1 MRRLHL
7 YTLLTIL
14 LALPALMIPATAIT
28 AEDFQEITVKKGETL
43 SVISKKHLAD
53 PRRWRELLKYNNV
66 PKPDLIFPGMKLK
79 IPAFLSKNPVA
90 TVQYTRVVAE
100 YLQAAARGW
109 NPTRP
114 QLSLFPNDQV
124 RTRQTGLLRLL
135 IKNGV
140 LTLSKN
146 SIIVLN
152 RENIDKQQ
160 ASTKVLLQKGR
171 LHTSFR
177 KSPGST
183 RPGLQIV
190 TPSAIAAVRGTEL
203 MTAVDEDEN
212 TMVGCYEGLVGVSAE
227 GKTVEVPAGYGTFV
241 KKGQPP
247 SEPFLLPAAPS
258 LDENE

>member
-1 MRRLHL
+1 MRRLRL
-7 YTLLTIL
+7 YTLLAIL
-14 LALPALMIPATAIT
+14 LAGPALVVPTTAIT

-53 PRRWRELLKYNNV
+53 PRRWRELLKYNKV

-100 YLQAAARGW
+100 YLQATARSW

-114 QLSLFPNDQV
+114 QLSLFPRDQV

-135 IKNGV
+135 IKGGV

-152 RENIDKQQ
+152 RETIEKQ

-212 TMVGCYEGLVGVSAE
+212 TMVGCYEGLVGVSAQ

-241 KKGQPP
+241 KKGEPP
-247 SEPFLLPAAPS
+247 TEPFLLPAAPA